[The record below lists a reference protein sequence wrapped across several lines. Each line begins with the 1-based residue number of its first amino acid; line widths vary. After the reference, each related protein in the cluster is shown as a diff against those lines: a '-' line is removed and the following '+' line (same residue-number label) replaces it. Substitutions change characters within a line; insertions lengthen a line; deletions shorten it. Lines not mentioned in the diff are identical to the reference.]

1 MSVKCQ
7 SSGELNW
14 VQGFQGP
21 LLQVGTDSPKGP
33 LPALGGYMFYV
44 TKGSEIGEA
53 EKCPHPKEPLS
64 GTLTTQIGGREMLV
78 QCVTYTAPVFV

>member
-53 EKCPHPKEPLS
+53 EKCPHPKELFSETPSAQLE
-64 GTLTTQIGGREMLV
+64 GGK
-78 QCVTYTAPVFV
+78 

>member
-1 MSVKCQ
+1 MLIWAK
-7 SSGELNW
+7 
-14 VQGFQGP
+14 GFQGP
-21 LLQVGTDSPKGP
+21 IPKVGTDSPKEP
-33 LPALGGYMFYV
+33 LPAPGSSFFFG
-44 TKGSEIGEA
+44 TKVSEIGEA